1 MEYDLVIRNGRIVDG
16 TGAAAFTGDVAVQGG
31 RIAAVGRVTGRGRR
45 EIDAA
50 GRLVT
55 PGWVDVHTHLD
66 GQATWDPLLMPAS
79 NHGVTTVVMGNCGV
93 GFAPCQPTSEAHDA
107 LIAVME
113 DVEDIPGTALHEG
126 ISWTWESF
134 PQYLD
139 TLERLPHAID
149 VAAQVAHCAVRT
161 YVMGER
167 GARNEPATPE
177 DIARM
182 AAIVREG
189 LEAGAIGFST
199 SRTQLHRTRDG
210 EVMPGTY
217 ADEAELLGIGK
228 VLGETG
234 KGVYQLVSDWDEWEK
249 EMDWMKRLSISTG
262 RPVGFVLF
270 YRANEEWERV
280 QRQLEYVRQANAEG
294 AQLVPHVGARPVTIL
309 MAFDG
314 TAHPFMFHQA
324 FQPLAGLPAAQRLAQ
339 LRDPAVRAAI
349 LAETPPALGHPI
361 ADRLA
366 VEFDNMYPLEDDPSY
381 EPRAE
386 DSIAAE
392 AARRGVAPAALA
404 YDRLLENDGK
414 RMFYFPVYGY
424 QTHDLSRQLSMLQD
438 PNAILSLSDAGAH
451 CGVLCDASMPTFM
464 LSYFVRDRERG
475 ERLALERAVHLQT
488 QKTARS
494 VGLLDRG
501 ALKPGLKADINI
513 IDFDT
518 LRLHT
523 PEVVYDL
530 PAGGRRVF
538 QTAEGYV
545 ATIVSGEPVYE
556 NGTPTGA
563 MPGRLVRGSQPE
575 PVSYVGQASA

>member
-16 TGAAAFTGDVAVQGG
+16 TGAASFTGDVAVQAG
-31 RIAAVGRVTGRGRR
+31 RIAAVGRVAGRGRR
-45 EIDAA
+45 ELDAT

-66 GQATWDPLLMPAS
+66 GQATWDSLLMPAS

-93 GFAPCQPTSEAHDA
+93 GFAPCQPTAEAHDQ

-139 TLERLPHAID
+139 TLERMPHAID

-167 GARNEPATPE
+167 GARNEPATAD

-270 YRANEEWERV
+270 YRADEEWERV

-324 FQPLAGLPAAQRLAQ
+324 FQPLAGLPAAERLAK
-339 LRDPAVRAAI
+339 LRDPAVRAAM
-349 LAETPPALGHPI
+349 LAETPPSLGHPI

-386 DSIAAE
+386 DSIAAQ
-392 AARRGVAPAALA
+392 AARRGLSPAALA

-414 RMFYFPVYGY
+414 RMFYFPVFGY

-501 ALKPGLKADINI
+501 ALAPGLKADINI
-513 IDFDT
+513 IDFDR

-575 PVSYVGQASA
+575 PVSNAA

>member
-31 RIAAVGRVTGRGRR
+31 RIACVGRVAARGRR

-50 GRLVT
+50 GKLVT

-66 GQATWDPLLMPAS
+66 GQATWDSLLMPAS
-79 NHGVTTVVMGNCGV
+79 NHGVTTAVMGNCGV
-93 GFAPCQPTSEAHDA
+93 GFAPCQPTAEAHDA

-126 ISWTWESF
+126 ISWSWESF

-139 TLERLPHAID
+139 TLERMPHAID

-270 YRANEEWERV
+270 YRADEEWERV

-309 MAFDG
+309 MAVDG
-314 TAHPFMFHQA
+314 TAHPFMFHQN
-324 FQPLAGLPAAQRLAQ
+324 FQPLTGLTAAERLAK

-349 LAETPPALGHPI
+349 LAETPPVLGHPI

-386 DSIAAE
+386 DSIAAQ
-392 AARRGVAPAALA
+392 AARLGVSPAELA

-414 RMFYFPVYGY
+414 RMFYFPVFGY
-424 QTHDLSRQLSMLQD
+424 QTHDLSRQLAMLQD
-438 PNAILSLSDAGAH
+438 PSAILSLSDAGAH

-556 NGTPTGA
+556 NGAPTGA

-575 PVSYVGQASA
+575 PVSHAA

>member
-16 TGAAAFTGDVAVQGG
+16 TGAAAFTGDVAVRGG
-31 RIAAVGRVTGRGRR
+31 RIAALGRVAGSGRR

-50 GRLVT
+50 GKLVT

-66 GQATWDPLLMPAS
+66 GQATWDPLLTPAS

-93 GFAPCQPTSEAHDA
+93 GFAPCQPTAEAHDR

-139 TLERLPHAID
+139 TLERMPHAID
-149 VAAQVAHCAVRT
+149 VAAQVPHCAVRT

-199 SRTQLHRTRDG
+199 SRTELHRTRDG

-280 QRQLEYVRQANAEG
+280 RRQLEYVRQANAEG

-324 FQPLAGLPAAQRLAQ
+324 FQPLAGLPAAERLAR

-386 DSIAAE
+386 DSIAAQ
-392 AARRGVAPAALA
+392 AARLGVAPAELA
-404 YDRLLENDGK
+404 YDRLLERDGK

-424 QTHDLSRQLSMLQD
+424 QTHDLSRQLAMLQD
-438 PNAILSLSDAGAH
+438 PSAILSLSDAGAH

-488 QKTARS
+488 QKTAQS

-501 ALKPGLKADINI
+501 ALKPGFKADINI
-513 IDFDT
+513 IDFDR

-523 PEVVYDL
+523 PEVVHDL

-538 QTAEGYV
+538 QTAEGYL
-545 ATIVSGEPVYE
+545 ATIVSGELVYE
-556 NGTPTGA
+556 NGSATGA
-563 MPGRLVRGSQPE
+563 MPGRLVRGSQPA
-575 PVSYVGQASA
+575 PVTA

>member
-31 RIAAVGRVTGRGRR
+31 RIACVGRVAARGRR

-50 GRLVT
+50 GKLVT

-66 GQATWDPLLMPAS
+66 GQATWDSLLMPAS

-93 GFAPCQPTSEAHDA
+93 GFAPCQPTAEAHDA

-126 ISWTWESF
+126 ISWSWESF

-139 TLERLPHAID
+139 TLERMPHAID

-167 GARNEPATPE
+167 GARNEPATAD

-270 YRANEEWERV
+270 YRADEEWERV

-309 MAFDG
+309 MAVDG
-314 TAHPFMFHQA
+314 TAHPFMFHQN
-324 FQPLAGLPAAQRLAQ
+324 FQPLAALPAAERLAK
-339 LRDPAVRAAI
+339 LRDPTVRAAI
-349 LAETPPALGHPI
+349 LAETPPVLGHPI

-386 DSIAAE
+386 DSIAAQ
-392 AARRGVAPAALA
+392 AARLGVSPAELA

-414 RMFYFPVYGY
+414 RMFYFPVFGY
-424 QTHDLSRQLSMLQD
+424 QTHDLSRQLAMLQD
-438 PNAILSLSDAGAH
+438 PSAILSLSDAGAH

-513 IDFDT
+513 IDFDR

-545 ATIVSGEPVYE
+545 TTIVSGEPVYE

-575 PVSYVGQASA
+575 PAL

>member
-1 MEYDLVIRNGRIVDG
+1 VEYDLVIRNGRIVDG
-16 TGAAAFTGDVAVQGG
+16 TGAAAFTGDLAVQGG
-31 RIAAVGRVTGRGRR
+31 SITAVGRVAGRGRR

-50 GRLVT
+50 GKLVT

-66 GQATWDPLLMPAS
+66 GQATWDPLLEPS
-79 NHGVTTVVMGNCGV
+79 STHGVTTVVMGNCGM
-93 GFAPCQPTSEAHDA
+93 GFAPCKPTPEAHDA

-113 DVEDIPGTALHEG
+113 DVEDIPGAALAEG
-126 ISWTWESF
+126 LSWNWESF

-139 TLERLPHAID
+139 VLDSMPHAID

-167 GARNEPATPE
+167 GVHNEPATPE
-177 DIARM
+177 DIAQM

-199 SRTQLHRTRDG
+199 SRTQLHRTRQG

-217 ADEAELLGIGK
+217 ADEAELLGIGR

-234 KGVYQLVSDWDEWEK
+234 KGFYQLVSDWDEWER

-270 YRANEEWERV
+270 YRANDEWERV
-280 QRQLEYVRQANAEG
+280 QKQLEYVRKANAEG
-294 AQLVPHVGARPVTIL
+294 AQLVPHVGGRPVTIL

-314 TAHPFMFHQA
+314 TAHPFMFHQN
-324 FQPLAGLPAAQRLAQ
+324 FGPLAGLPAAERYARLC
-339 LRDPAVRAAI
+339 DPAVRAAI

-366 VEFDNMYPLEDDPSY
+366 VEFDNMYVLEDDPFY

-386 DSIAAE
+386 DSIAAQ
-392 AARRGVAPAALA
+392 AARLGVPPAQLA
-404 YDRLLENDGK
+404 YDRLLENGGK

-424 QTHDLSRQLSMLQD
+424 QTHDLSRQISMLKD

-451 CGVLCDASMPTFM
+451 CGVLCDASMPTFV
-464 LSYFVRDRERG
+464 LSYFVRDRQRG
-475 ERLALERAVHLQT
+475 ERMGLEWAVNLQT
-488 QKTARS
+488 EKTARS

-501 ALKPGLKADINI
+501 ALRPGMKADINI
-513 IDFDT
+513 IDFDK
-518 LRLHT
+518 LRLHA
-523 PEVVYDL
+523 PEVIYDL

-538 QTAEGYV
+538 QTGEGYV
-545 ATIVSGEPVYE
+545 ATIVSGEVVYE
-556 NGTPTGA
+556 NGVHTGA
-563 MPGRLVRGSQPE
+563 MPGRLVRGSQPA
-575 PVSYVGQASA
+575 PVASAA

>member
-1 MEYDLVIRNGRIVDG
+1 VEYDLVIRNGRIVDG
-16 TGAAAFTGDVAVQGG
+16 TGAAAFPGDVAVQGG
-31 RIAAVGRVTGRGRR
+31 TIAAVGRVAGRGRR

-50 GRLVT
+50 GKLVT

-66 GQATWDPLLMPAS
+66 GQATWDPLLAPS
-79 NHGVTTVVMGNCGV
+79 SSHGVTTVVMGNCGM
-93 GFAPCQPTSEAHDA
+93 GFAPCKPTPEAHDA

-113 DVEDIPGTALHEG
+113 DVEDIPGAALHEG
-126 ISWTWESF
+126 LSWNWESF
-134 PQYLD
+134 PEYLD
-139 TLERLPHAID
+139 MLDGMPRVID

-167 GARNEPATPE
+167 GVNNEPATPE
-177 DIARM
+177 DIGRM

-199 SRTQLHRTRDG
+199 SRTQLHRTRQG

-217 ADEAELLGIGK
+217 ADEAELLGIGR

-234 KGVYQLVSDWDEWEK
+234 RGFYQLVSDWDEWEK

-270 YRANEEWERV
+270 YRSGEEWERV
-280 QRQLEYVRQANAEG
+280 QKQLEYVRKANAEG
-294 AQLVPHVGARPVTIL
+294 AQLVAHVGARPVTIL

-314 TAHPFMFHQA
+314 TAHPFMFHQNFA
-324 FQPLAGLPAAQRLAQ
+324 PLADLPAAERLAK

-366 VEFDNMYPLEDDPSY
+366 VEFDNMYALEDEPCY

-386 DSIAAE
+386 DSIAAQ
-392 AARRGVAPAALA
+392 AARRGVSPAELA

-424 QTHDLSRQLSMLQD
+424 QTHDLSRQVSMLQD

-451 CGVLCDASMPTFM
+451 CGVLCDATMSTFV
-464 LSYFVRDRERG
+464 LSYFVRDRARG
-475 ERLALERAVHLQT
+475 ERMGLEHAVHLQT
-488 QKTARS
+488 EKTARS

-501 ALKPGLKADINI
+501 VLKPGMKADVNV
-513 IDFDT
+513 IDFDR

-523 PEVVYDL
+523 PEVIYDL

-538 QTAEGYV
+538 QTGEGYV
-545 ATIVSGEPVYE
+545 ATIVSGEVIFE
-556 NGTPTGA
+556 NGEHTGA
-563 MPGRLVRGSQPE
+563 MPGRLVRGSQPA
-575 PVSYVGQASA
+575 PVANAA

>member
-16 TGAAAFTGDVAVQGG
+16 TGAAAFAGDVAVRDG
-31 RIAAVGRVTGRGRR
+31 RIAALGRVAGSGRR

-50 GRLVT
+50 GKLVT

-66 GQATWDPLLMPAS
+66 GQATWDPLLTPAS

-93 GFAPCQPTSEAHDA
+93 GFAPCEPTAEAHDR

-139 TLERLPHAID
+139 TLERMPHAID
-149 VAAQVAHCAVRT
+149 VAAQVPHCAVRT

-199 SRTQLHRTRDG
+199 SRTELHRTRDG

-270 YRANEEWERV
+270 YRANDEWERV
-280 QRQLEYVRQANAEG
+280 RRQLEYVRQANAEG

-324 FQPLAGLPAAQRLAQ
+324 FQPLAGLPPAERVAR

-386 DSIAAE
+386 DSIAAQ
-392 AARRGVAPAALA
+392 AARLGVAPAELA
-404 YDRLLENDGK
+404 YDRLLERDGK

-424 QTHDLSRQLSMLQD
+424 QTHDLSRQLAMLQD

-488 QKTARS
+488 QKTAQS

-501 ALKPGLKADINI
+501 ALKPGFKADINI
-513 IDFDT
+513 IDFDQ

-523 PEVVYDL
+523 PEVVHDL

-538 QTAEGYV
+538 QTAEGYL
-545 ATIVSGEPVYE
+545 ATIVSGQLVYE
-556 NGTPTGA
+556 NGSATGA
-563 MPGRLVRGSQPE
+563 MPGRLVRGSQPA
-575 PVSYVGQASA
+575 PVAA

>member
-31 RIAAVGRVTGRGRR
+31 RIACVGRVAARGRR

-50 GRLVT
+50 GKLVT

-66 GQATWDPLLMPAS
+66 GQATWDSLLMPAS

-93 GFAPCQPTSEAHDA
+93 GFAPCQPTAEAHDA

-126 ISWTWESF
+126 ISWSWESF

-139 TLERLPHAID
+139 TLERMPHAID

-270 YRANEEWERV
+270 YRADEEWERV

-309 MAFDG
+309 MAVDG
-314 TAHPFMFHQA
+314 TAHPFMFHQN
-324 FQPLAGLPAAQRLAQ
+324 FQPLAALPAAERLAK
-339 LRDPAVRAAI
+339 LRDPTVRAAI
-349 LAETPPALGHPI
+349 LAETPPVLGHPI

-386 DSIAAE
+386 DSIAAQ
-392 AARRGVAPAALA
+392 AARLGVSPAELA

-414 RMFYFPVYGY
+414 RMFYFPVFGY
-424 QTHDLSRQLSMLQD
+424 QTHDLSRQLAMLQD
-438 PNAILSLSDAGAH
+438 PSAILSLSDAGAH

-575 PVSYVGQASA
+575 PVSYAA